1 MNIPLSSS
9 VVGRALY
16 AASVALLVGCA
27 EPPADVATGD
37 AAVGDTAVVAD
48 VVTADVV
55 TADVVTADITT
66 TDVVTTDD
74 RPPSPPADVVAEA
87 SVDAGRC
94 GPDNPCPVGTQC
106 YSTGCLP
113 ATPLGGRC
121 EPRDIYHP
129 CVFGADCAPDA
140 AGVYSCVPSGSEG
153 SYCNRSTV
161 WPVYN
166 ECNAGLACVL
176 EVSGVSG
183 YYRCRPGLR
192 PDDFCGDSYERCP
205 VQGNCCGR
213 GSTCQSV
220 GGTLRCV
227 VTPAAGTAGGTCLV
241 APPTP
246 DGGVTTCPIG
256 LTCTSSFFTEP
267 QSAFCV
273 RTVALGAECG
283 VPGVG
288 CPAGAEC
295 VESGGALR
303 CVPTGSIGARC
314 RDTSPACDEGL
325 ECNFPSGSGVCRRR
339 VARGGACDATLRTT
353 ACAVED
359 GCTSADFTE
368 PGQCAAPGTVA
379 GADCRGT
386 EPRCDG
392 ALECSNFSR
401 YRSTCRVVAS
411 VGSACDLGGIRT
423 LCPDATRCVPTTAS
437 STPTCMSAVAEVEPN
452 DAPAA
457 PMAAVA
463 RSTLYAGAVSTSDP
477 QDCYAVTVRAGE
489 SLYLETV
496 ARGLR
501 LSLHGPSGTEL
512 GRWVVSGE
520 GGAGPL
526 AGSAR
531 LRPETVS
538 VLRELGAGT
547 YAVCMGSRGG
557 AAMSYQ
563 LAIGVIP
570 PSP

>member
-1 MNIPLSSS
+1 MSIPLSSS
-9 VVGRALY
+9 VVGRVLY
-16 AASVALLVGCA
+16 PASVALLVGCA
-27 EPPADVATGD
+27 EPPSVVATVD
-37 AAVGDTAVVAD
+37 AAIAVTDTATVDAATVDA
-48 VVTADVV
+48 VTAV
-55 TADVVTADITT
+55 
-66 TDVVTTDD
+66 D
-74 RPPSPPADVVAEA
+74 RAPSPLADAVAEA

-121 EPRDIYHP
+121 EPRDINRP

-140 AGVYSCVPSGSEG
+140 AGLYSCVRSGSEG

-161 WPVYN
+161 APVHN
-166 ECNAGLACVL
+166 ECDYGLACHL

-213 GSTCQSV
+213 GSSCQSV
-220 GGTLRCV
+220 DGTLRCV

-256 LTCTSSFFTEP
+256 LTCTSTFFTAPE
-267 QSAFCV
+267 SAFCV

-295 VESGGALR
+295 AEGVGSSR
-303 CVPTGSIGARC
+303 CVATGSIGARC
-314 RDTSPACDEGL
+314 RDTSPACDDGL
-325 ECNFPSGSGVCRRR
+325 ECNFPSGSGICRRR

-353 ACAVED
+353 ACAEEGD

-379 GADCRGT
+379 GADCRGA

-392 ALECSNFSR
+392 TLECSNFSR

-423 LCPDATRCVPTTAS
+423 LCPDATRCVPTTGS
-437 STPTCMSAVAEVEPN
+437 STPTCMAAVDEVEPN
-452 DAPAA
+452 NAPAA

-463 RSTLYAGAVSTSDP
+463 RSTLYAGAVSTTDP

-496 ARGLR
+496 PSGLR
-501 LSLHGPSGTEL
+501 LSFHAPSGVEL
-512 GRWVVSGE
+512 GRWITSDDGSG
-520 GGAGPL
+520 GPL
-526 AGSAR
+526 RGSAR
-531 LRPETVS
+531 LRPERVGA
-538 VLRELGAGT
+538 LRELAAGT
-547 YAVCMGSRGG
+547 YAACIVARG
-557 AAMSYQ
+557 ADARSYQ
-563 LAIGVIP
+563 LAIGVLP
-570 PSP
+570 PGP